1 MFLKKTLAREFSEI
15 IEKEKVELYSSEEIL
30 KELAK
35 VLTYPKIEKILKE
48 SGLSK
53 KMVMES
59 VSQKLKFIRPKTKID
74 LIKEDISD
82 NKFLEC
88 ALEANAKYIVSGDR
102 HLLKLNKFK
111 NIEIITARKFL
122 EKIKG

>member
-53 KMVMES
+53 KMVVEL

-88 ALEANAKYIVSGDR
+88 ALEANAKYIVSADR
-102 HLLKLNKFK
+102 HLLKLKKFK